1 MSSID
6 KTYYQQQYLSSMV
19 RTQRLFQENV
29 ARWNRA
35 KDEEAKR
42 MLLEHAKQSKLP
54 INQEVNDGQ
63 YI

>member
-1 MSSID
+1 
-6 KTYYQQQYLSSMV
+6 MV